1 MTNAYAALAERPIP
15 SPAIAGRPDGSTATP
30 ETAVIA
36 GETIVGHFFALDTE
50 RRVAWP
56 IRVLKLA
63 DDTLLAERWRFGRW
77 VKGAELAAFLNGED
91 DLWTEATAEE
101 VESWIIRE
109 MRRCGLSQR
118 ARALAAA

>member
-15 SPAIAGRPDGSTATP
+15 SPAIAGRPDGSTASS
-30 ETAVIA
+30 ETVAEAV
-36 GETIVGHFFALDTE
+36 VGHFFALDTE

-101 VESWIIRE
+101 VEAWIGRE